1 MGIGRAA
8 IALLLEEAAARPFSG
23 RLATLGRQTIS
34 ATDQEVMRQFARFGL
49 SPTAAAKDNPL
60 DDQKLFRMMGFA
72 SVESLDYSDFE
83 GATHIV
89 DLNTDEI
96 SPALVGQFDV
106 VLDSGTI
113 EHVFHIPN
121 ALKNVLTLTREG
133 GRVIFLS
140 PSSNHVD
147 HGFYMF
153 SPTLFMDYLVTN
165 GLRIEKLYFIRY
177 AASAHAS
184 WKAYAYDRE
193 SWRKFEIGALDG
205 RPYMVFA
212 VATRVPG
219 STIGRIPQ
227 QSFYQ
232 ERWSADLASG
242 RNERRARL
250 KRLLAAI
257 PGALALATR
266 IHSILRPRG
275 RRGLRFVGKY

>member
-34 ATDQEVMRQFARFGL
+34 ATDQEVAKQFARFGFP
-49 SPTAAAKDNPL
+49 SPAPAKEGPL
-60 DDQKLFRMMGFA
+60 DDQRLFRMMGFA
-72 SVESLDYSDFE
+72 AVESIDYSDFE
-83 GATHIV
+83 GATHIL

-96 SPALVGQFDV
+96 SPALVGRFDV

-121 ALKNVLTLTREG
+121 ALKNVLTLAKEG
-133 GRVIFLS
+133 GRIIFLS

-177 AASAHAS
+177 ASSTRAP

-205 RPYMVFA
+205 RPYMVFV

-219 STIGRIPQ
+219 SSIGRIPQ

-232 ERWSADLASG
+232 ERWSADLASV
-242 RNERRARL
+242 REERRRRL
-250 KRLLAAI
+250 KRMLALI
-257 PGALALATR
+257 PGALALVTR
-266 IHSILRPRG
+266 IRSILRPRG
-275 RRGLRFVGKY
+275 WRGL

>member
-34 ATDQEVMRQFARFGL
+34 ATDQEVAKQFARFGL
-49 SPTAAAKDNPL
+49 SPRATTKEGQL
-60 DDQKLFRMMGFA
+60 DDQKVFRMMGFD
-72 SVESLDYSDFE
+72 SVESIDYSDFE
-83 GATHIV
+83 GATHIL
-89 DLNTDEI
+89 DLNTDEMR
-96 SPALVGQFDV
+96 PALVAQFDV

-121 ALKNVLTLTREG
+121 ALKNVLTLAKEG

-165 GLRIEKLYFIRY
+165 GLRIETLYFIRY
-177 AASAHAS
+177 ASNSHAP

-193 SWRKFEIGALDG
+193 SWRKFEVGALDG
-205 RPYMVFA
+205 RPYLVFV

-219 STIGRIPQ
+219 SSIGRIPQ
-227 QSFYQ
+227 QTFYQ
-232 ERWSADLASG
+232 ARWSANPSARDE
-242 RNERRARL
+242 ERRQRL
-250 KRLLAAI
+250 KRILALM
-257 PGALALATR
+257 PGGLALATR
-266 IHSILRPRG
+266 IRSILRPRG
-275 RRGLRFVGKY
+275 RRGLRFIGKY

>member
-8 IALLLEEAAARPFSG
+8 IALLLEEVVVRPFSG

-34 ATDQEVMRQFARFGL
+34 ATDQEVARQFARFGL
-49 SPTAAAKDNPL
+49 SPASTKEGPL
-60 DDQKLFRMMGFA
+60 DDQKVFRMMGFT
-72 SVESLDYSDFE
+72 SVESIDYSDFE
-83 GATHIV
+83 GATHIL

-96 SPALVGQFDV
+96 SPALVGRFDV

-177 AASAHAS
+177 ASNSRAP

-193 SWRKFEIGALDG
+193 SWRTFEIGALDG
-205 RPYMVFA
+205 RPYMVFV

-227 QSFYQ
+227 QSFYR
-232 ERWSADLASG
+232 ERWSTDLTLV
-242 RNERRARL
+242 REERRQRL
-250 KRLLAAI
+250 KRMLALI
-257 PGALALATR
+257 PGALELVTR
-266 IHSILRPRG
+266 IRSILLPRG
-275 RRGLRFVGKY
+275 RRGLRFIGKY

>member
-8 IALLLEEAAARPFSG
+8 IALLLEEAAARPFGG

-34 ATDQEVMRQFARFGL
+34 ATDQEVASQFARFGL
-49 SPTAAAKDNPL
+49 SPPTTKESRL
-60 DDQKLFRMMGFA
+60 DDQKVFSRMGFA
-72 SVESLDYSDFE
+72 SVESIDYSDFE
-83 GATHIV
+83 GATHV
-89 DLNTDEI
+89 LDLNSDEI
-96 SPALVGQFDV
+96 SPALIGQFDV

-113 EHVFHIPN
+113 EHVFHVPN
-121 ALKNVLTLTREG
+121 ALKNVLTLTKEG

-153 SPTLFMDYLVTN
+153 SPTLFMDYLLTN

-177 AASAHAS
+177 SSSARAP

-205 RPYMVFA
+205 RPYLVFV

-219 STIGRIPQ
+219 SSIGRIPQ
-227 QSFYQ
+227 QTFYQ
-232 ERWSADLASG
+232 ERWSADLASV
-242 RNERRARL
+242 RDERRQRL
-250 KRLLAAI
+250 KRIIALV
-257 PGALALATR
+257 PGALTLVAR
-266 IHSILRPRG
+266 IRSILLPRG
-275 RRGLRFVGKY
+275 RRGLRFIGKY

>member
-23 RLATLGRQTIS
+23 RVATLGRQTIS
-34 ATDQEVMRQFARFGL
+34 ATDQEVAKQFARFGL
-49 SPTAAAKDNPL
+49 SPAATKEGRL
-60 DDQKLFRMMGFA
+60 DDQRLFRMMGFA
-72 SVESLDYSDFE
+72 AVESIDYSDFE
-83 GATHIV
+83 GATHIL

-96 SPALVGQFDV
+96 SPALVGRFDV

-121 ALKNVLTLTREG
+121 ALKNVLTLAKEG
-133 GRVIFLS
+133 GRVVFLS

-177 AASAHAS
+177 AASTRAP

-205 RPYMVFA
+205 RPYMVFV

-219 STIGRIPQ
+219 SSIGRIPQ

-232 ERWSADLASG
+232 ERWSVDLASV
-242 RNERRARL
+242 REERRRRL
-250 KRLLAAI
+250 KRMLALI
-257 PGALALATR
+257 PGALALVTR
-266 IHSILRPRG
+266 IRSILRPRG